1 MRQAVDLEIRPG
13 NTSKESFVGAQE
25 LAVVVATS
33 VSHVLVIIVGVAIL
47 VLGKGLW
54 MLGRKGRDQ
63 S

>member
-1 MRQAVDLEIRPG
+1 
-13 NTSKESFVGAQE
+13 VGAQE